1 MSVSTGA
8 VKKRISRRQMTVN
21 QPDSDEEIQERPAV
35 KVHRKLTRTRSISE
49 GDSVKL
55 LQPSASYEDRSPS
68 PEVLTGSAVTLFVK
82 TTRKLFTPIVEA
94 SLGKVVSVGESECS
108 SNADSVVLEP
118 KPNVLTT
125 LPPLPPSPVPQ
136 RKVSMALIL

>member
-8 VKKRISRRQMTVN
+8 VKKRISRRQMTIN
-21 QPDSDEEIQERPAV
+21 QPDSDEEVQERPAV
-35 KVHRKLTRTRSISE
+35 KLHRKLTRTRSISE
-49 GDSVKL
+49 GETPVKL
-55 LQPSASYEDRSPS
+55 LQPSVSYEDQSPS

-94 SLGKVVSVGESECS
+94 SLGKVVGESESS
-108 SNADSVVLEP
+108 SNTDSVVLEP
-118 KPNVLTT
+118 KVLTS

-136 RKVSMALIL
+136 RKVSLALKL

>member
-21 QPDSDEEIQERPAV
+21 QPDSDEEDQERPAV
-35 KVHRKLTRTRSISE
+35 KLHRKLTRTRSISE
-49 GDSVKL
+49 GDTPVKL

-94 SLGKVVSVGESECS
+94 SLGKVVSVGESESS
-108 SNADSVVLEP
+108 SNPDSAVLEP
-118 KPNVLTT
+118 IVLST

-136 RKVSMALIL
+136 RKVSLALKL